1 MRPRRQLINALT
13 VTVIVIAIA
22 ACTPRTEI
30 TTPIPPTITVLARGL
45 APASVIATIATE
57 VYVGETFSGARP
69 SSVESRVRSVPT
81 VGGTPQLRSETQHSG
96 EITGLALA
104 TDGTLYLSRRASPVL
119 SDSTVSAYRGGQET
133 VLPTGSDAP
142 ADESLRSPAG
152 IAVAPSGDLIV
163 ADSVGSQILRLVGGK
178 FERLAG
184 SGPCTSSPLGPP
196 TPGPALKT
204 ALCGPELLA
213 VDRQSN
219 TYVARKGSRWIAK
232 VDSTGALSLVAS
244 NVDVTGIATD
254 SVGSLLVSEGTLGE
268 IIRYRGDQFA
278 VLMIGLNR
286 PTSIAV
292 GADGAIHVVA
302 EGTGDLLK
310 IVIH

>member
-1 MRPRRQLINALT
+1 MRAPRQLINAIA
-13 VTVIVIAIA
+13 VIVIAIA

-30 TTPIPPTITVLARGL
+30 TKPIPPTITVLARGL

-57 VYVGETFSGARP
+57 VYVGETFLGARP

-81 VGGTPQLRSETQHSG
+81 VGGVPQLRSETQHSG

-133 VLPTGSDAP
+133 VLATGSDAP

-163 ADSVGSQILRLVGGK
+163 ADSVGSQILRFVGGK
-178 FERLAG
+178 FERFAG
-184 SGPCTSSPLGPP
+184 SGLCTSRPLGPP

-219 TYVARKGSRWIAK
+219 TYVARKGARWVAK
-232 VDSTGALSLVAS
+232 IDRGGVLSLVA
-244 NVDVTGIATD
+244 NNLDMGGLATD
-254 SVGSLLVSEGTLGE
+254 SVGSLLVSEGTLGQ
-268 IIRYRGDQFA
+268 IIRYRGDQSTIL
-278 VLMIGLNR
+278 VTGLSR
-286 PTSIAV
+286 PTGIAV
-292 GADGAIHVVA
+292 GADGAIYVVV